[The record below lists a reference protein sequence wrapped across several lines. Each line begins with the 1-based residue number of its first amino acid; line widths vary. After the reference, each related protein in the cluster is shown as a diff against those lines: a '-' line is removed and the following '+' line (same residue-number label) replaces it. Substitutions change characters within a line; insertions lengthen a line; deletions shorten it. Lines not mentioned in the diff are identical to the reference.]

1 MKSFRKFLLLALS
14 ALLMLSLTACGG
26 EEIPENP
33 LPSNTELVTDMAF
46 LDGMWSVGEMTKLYL
61 DSEGGYYAYREEYT
75 GRGGQGA
82 FCEVDGK
89 PMIEFNGFLYDFL
102 LRDDGVLRPRQN
114 GESADDKDYSISF
127 FTFCRDDEAEF
138 LMWDDSNWDGMWQ
151 NAVGETIVIDTS
163 RGQYIAVS
171 PNTYSGG
178 TAGNNNDGMG
188 YYLYDNGERAYIC
201 ASGDGNSFR
210 LLGGRS
216 SARYSDDGHW
226 DGVFYRDGD
235 IEAYTDLSQAEFTK
249 RDGFIWYFDGVN
261 TYGLRYYYEIGDD
274 GLAYFSDDGLIFP
287 AGWIPEQPY
296 DPADNWG
303 EDWMDNWD

>member
-102 LRDDGVLRPRQN
+102 LRDDGVLLPRQN

-151 NAVGETIVIDTS
+151 NAVGETIVIDTL
-163 RGQYIAVS
+163 RGQYIAAS
-171 PNTYSGG
+171 PNHYSSG

-235 IEAYTDLSQAEFTK
+235 IEAYTDLSQAEFT
-249 RDGFIWYFDGVN
+249 DQGGFIWYFDGVN

>member
-102 LRDDGVLRPRQN
+102 LRDDGVLLPRQN
-114 GESADDKDYSISF
+114 GESADDEDYSISF

-151 NAVGETIVIDTS
+151 NAVGETIVIDTL
-163 RGQYIAVS
+163 RGQYIAAS
-171 PNTYSGG
+171 PNHYFSG

-235 IEAYTDLSQAEFTK
+235 IEAYTDLSQAEFT
-249 RDGFIWYFDGVN
+249 DQGGFIWYFDGVN